1 MPSLGEKKMEEKRKR
16 RRDDELDRHISN
28 SFLLDL
34 FGRISNK
41 VRFNWMMKW
50 VTEGRGGPT
59 EGMTRAGGNEEE
71 IYVRIRG

>member
-1 MPSLGEKKMEEKRKR
+1 MKYRQETREWSWETDREREKKWICC
-16 RRDDELDRHISN
+16 DQHISN

-50 VTEGRGGPT
+50 AAVQRGFSRD
-59 EGMTRAGGNEEE
+59 E
-71 IYVRIRG
+71 

>member
-1 MPSLGEKKMEEKRKR
+1 LTGKEMTVPGRQRERETARRGKRKR
-16 RRDDELDRHISN
+16 ICFDRHISK

-50 VTEGRGGPT
+50 IAVQRGFSRK
-59 EGMTRAGGNEEE
+59 E
-71 IYVRIRG
+71 

>member
-1 MPSLGEKKMEEKRKR
+1 MKYRQETREWSLGDRQREKKWICF
-16 RRDDELDRHISN
+16 DRHISN

-50 VTEGRGGPT
+50 AAVQRGFSRD
-59 EGMTRAGGNEEE
+59 E
-71 IYVRIRG
+71 